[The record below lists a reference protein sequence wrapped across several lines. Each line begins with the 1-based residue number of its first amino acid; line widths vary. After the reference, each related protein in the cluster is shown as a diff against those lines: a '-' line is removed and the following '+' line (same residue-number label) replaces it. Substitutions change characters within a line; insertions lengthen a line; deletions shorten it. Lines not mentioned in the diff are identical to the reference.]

1 MFHAHVHVIPRFD
14 GDGVLQLPAGQQMI
28 QKDDALALLAKIQGK
43 L

>member
-1 MFHAHVHVIPRFD
+1 MFHVHVHVIPRFEN
-14 GDGVLQLPAGQQMI
+14 DGVLKLPAGQQMI